1 MCVKND
7 EPLNLLQSTVPDALE
22 REVRN
27 LCDLKIT
34 LDRLSKSG
42 PSQALQDDW
51 MASARGNTC
60 AYWPSDFMRL
70 ILPFLNWEQDLQR
83 RALRAYVDPRYVV
96 GSNIGGFPED
106 VSDNEVWK
114 RITKYKSDF
123 CTPDDVL
130 YIWYPALGIFFA
142 HEGKHRVALMRRH
155 EQPSIAAWVSEAKYP
170 AAERMMIV
178 APSDERD
185 EWVVVLDQRYLQV
198 LKRPHVSTRFLS
210 AYGVKTWQ
218 WNSVPGLPNELI
230 VRNAVYERRLHRDQ
244 NTTAEDERTLDL
256 IELNESIRQRTAA
269 GAEEVER
276 GVDELTP
283 LRLKAKPF
291 FRSVGCAAFAGGL
304 GLLADSPAIA
314 PGAWLLLGSAV
325 GMLASLVVMRFV
337 GPRNL
342 RDETKG

>member
-1 MCVKND
+1 MKND

-22 REVRN
+22 REVRY

-42 PSQALQDDW
+42 ASQALQDDW
-51 MASARGNTC
+51 MASVRGNTC

-70 ILPFLNWEQDLQR
+70 VLPFLNWEQDLQQ

-96 GSNIGGFPED
+96 GANIGGFPED
-106 VSDNEVWK
+106 VSDGEVWN

-155 EQPSIAAWVSEAKYP
+155 EQSSIAAWVSEAKYP

-198 LKRPHVSTRFLS
+198 LKRPHVSIRFLS
-210 AYGVKTWQ
+210 AYGVKTCP
-218 WNSVPGLPNELI
+218 WNSVPGLPDELI
-230 VRNAVYERRLHRDQ
+230 VRKAVYDLRLHREQ

-256 IELNESIRQRTAA
+256 VKFSESIRQQTAV
-269 GAEEVER
+269 GAEEIER
-276 GVDELTP
+276 RVDELAP
-283 LRLKAKPF
+283 LQLKAKPF
-291 FRSVGCAAFAGGL
+291 FRSVGCAAIAGGL
-304 GLLADSPAIA
+304 GLLADSPVIA

-342 RDETKG
+342 RHETKG

>member
-1 MCVKND
+1 
-7 EPLNLLQSTVPDALE
+7 
-22 REVRN
+22 
-27 LCDLKIT
+27 
-34 LDRLSKSG
+34 
-42 PSQALQDDW
+42 

-70 ILPFLNWEQDLQR
+70 VLPFLNWEQDLQQL
-83 RALRAYVDPRYVV
+83 ALRAYVDPRYVV

-106 VSDNEVWK
+106 VSDDEVWK

-155 EQPSIAAWVSEAKYP
+155 EQSSIAAWVSEAKYP

-178 APSDERD
+178 APSDDRD

-198 LKRPHVSTRFLS
+198 LKRPHVSIRFLS
-210 AYGVKTWQ
+210 AYGVKTCH
-218 WNSVPGLPNELI
+218 WNSVPGLPDESI
-230 VRNAVYERRLHRDQ
+230 VRRAVNDRRLHREQ

-256 IELNESIRQRTAA
+256 VKFTESIRQQTAA
-269 GAEEVER
+269 GAEEIER
-276 GVDELTP
+276 RVDELAP
-283 LRLKAKPF
+283 LQLKAKPF
-291 FRSVGCAAFAGGL
+291 FRSVGCAAIAGGL

-337 GPRNL
+337 GPRNM

>member
-1 MCVKND
+1 MKND

-22 REVRN
+22 REVRY

-42 PSQALQDDW
+42 ASQALQDDW
-51 MASARGNTC
+51 MASVRGNTC

-70 ILPFLNWEQDLQR
+70 VLPFLNWEQNLQQ

-106 VSDNEVWK
+106 VSDDEVWN

-155 EQPSIAAWVSEAKYP
+155 EQSSIAAWVSEAKYP

-198 LKRPHVSTRFLS
+198 LKRPHVSIRFLS
-210 AYGVKTWQ
+210 AYGVKTCH
-218 WNSVPGLPNELI
+218 WNSVPGLPDEFR
-230 VRNAVYERRLHRDQ
+230 VRKAVYDRRLHREQ

-256 IELNESIRQRTAA
+256 VKFSESIRQQTAVD
-269 GAEEVER
+269 AEEIER
-276 GVDELTP
+276 RVDELAP
-283 LRLKAKPF
+283 LQLKATPF
-291 FRSVGCAAFAGGL
+291 FRSVGCAAIAGGL
-304 GLLADSPAIA
+304 GLLADIPAIA

-342 RDETKG
+342 RHGTKG

>member
-1 MCVKND
+1 MKND

-22 REVRN
+22 REVRY

-42 PSQALQDDW
+42 TSQALQDDW
-51 MASARGNTC
+51 MASVRGNTC

-70 ILPFLNWEQDLQR
+70 VLPFLNWEQDLQQ

-106 VSDNEVWK
+106 ISDGEVWN

-155 EQPSIAAWVSEAKYP
+155 EQSSIAAWVSEAKYP

-198 LKRPHVSTRFLS
+198 LKRPHVSIRFLS
-210 AYGVKTWQ
+210 AYGVKTCH
-218 WNSVPGLPNELI
+218 WNSVPGLPDELR
-230 VRNAVYERRLHRDQ
+230 VRKAVYDRRLHREQ

-256 IELNESIRQRTAA
+256 VKFSESIRQQSAV
-269 GAEEVER
+269 GAEEIER
-276 GVDELTP
+276 RVDELAP
-283 LRLKAKPF
+283 LQLKTTSF
-291 FRSVGCAAFAGGL
+291 FRSVGCAAIAGGL
-304 GLLADSPAIA
+304 GLIADIPAIA

-342 RDETKG
+342 RHETKG